1 VNKISHV
8 AVSPHNTL
16 SIPEATEIEAFS
28 CIGAPPKQLPKSTLL
43 AVGEQLPTAQ
53 QPW

>member
-1 VNKISHV
+1 VNKICHV

-43 AVGEQLPTAQ
+43 AMGEQMPTAQ